1 MGIGRA
7 VAHHEARSGPSQGG
21 HDDGRNTE
29 YGDKTA
35 AVARSADVA
44 HHECR
49 RVAFAAVITKNAE
62 PDTEQG
68 LHPTGAGAIVSAG
81 G

>member
-1 MGIGRA
+1 
-7 VAHHEARSGPSQGG
+7 
-21 HDDGRNTE
+21 
-29 YGDKTA
+29 
-35 AVARSADVA
+35 
-44 HHECR
+44 
-49 RVAFAAVITKNAE
+49 VAFAAVITKNAE